1 MAQVLRRNWFVFVAS
16 LTLAVVSMTLFSQ
29 ALGLK
34 GVAYADP
41 QGIKYTGAGACSAV
55 ACHGAAAPKEGGMA
69 TRHNE
74 NSTWNK
80 DDHHSKSFSGKKGL
94 VSKESAEIAK
104 KMGIADATKEGRC
117 LNCHAV
123 SELKFKEGATTRVP
137 LTKEQMGAKFAIED
151 GVSCDACHGPA
162 SKYLDPHTAAGWTQ
176 KQRANGAQKVYDE
189 WGLLDTKDL
198 KFRANIC
205 ISCHLK
211 IDADMVA
218 AGHPELPF
226 ELSFYSAASTEDAFS
241 GAYAGIHW
249 RDKQPF
255 YAAKAWAM
263 GQVVSLRESAAQLA
277 ERTAAKADAK
287 ILEASQNK
295 VLAHAVLSRQ
305 VAKIVDPASQ
315 EAIDKALKDPKALV
329 AAAEA
334 LADKVNKINVDQ
346 AMTEKFIQAVAAEG
360 EQAGN
365 IGYAGGE
372 QVTWS
377 LKSLAIVL
385 GKDGKKDVAKQMEK
399 IDALYEPMG
408 DSATYDKAKYVE
420 AVKGVAGDWAGG
432 ASIPLPK

>member
-1 MAQVLRRNWFVFVAS
+1 MAQILRRNWFVFVAS
-16 LTLAVVSMTLFSQ
+16 LTVAVVSMFLFSQ
-29 ALGLK
+29 TLGIQN
-34 GVAYADP
+34 VAYADP
-41 QGIKYTGAGACSAV
+41 AGIKYTGAGACSAA
-55 ACHGAAAPKEGGMA
+55 ACHGAATPKEAKA

-74 NSTWNK
+74 NTTWSK
-80 DDHHSKSFSGKKGL
+80 EDHHSKSFSGKKGL
-94 VSKESAEIAK
+94 ASKASAEIAG
-104 KMGIADATKEGRC
+104 KMGIKDATTEGRC

-123 SELKFKEGATTRVP
+123 SEIKFKDGATTRVP
-137 LTKEQMGAKFAIED
+137 LTKEQQGVKFDVSD
-151 GVSCDACHGPA
+151 GVSCDGCHGPA
-162 SKYLDPHTAAGWTQ
+162 SKYLDPHTAEGWTQ
-176 KQRANGAQKVYDE
+176 KQRAAGAQKLYDE

-198 KFRANIC
+198 KFRANVC

-226 ELSFYSAASTEDAFS
+226 ELSFYSAGTTEDAFS
-241 GAYAGIHW
+241 GAYSGIHW
-249 RDKQPF
+249 RDKEPF
-255 YAAKAWAM
+255 FAAKAWAM
-263 GQVVSLRESAAQLA
+263 GQVVSLRESAAQLG
-277 ERTAAKADAK
+277 ERMGKKADAK
-287 ILEASQNK
+287 LIEASQNK

-305 VAKIVDPASQ
+305 VAKVIDPASQ
-315 EAIDKALKDPKALV
+315 EAIDKALKDPKALI

-334 LADKVNKINVDQ
+334 LADKVNAAKVDQ

-365 IGYAGGE
+365 IGYSGGE

-399 IDALYEPMG
+399 IDGLYEPMG
-408 DSATYDKAKYVE
+408 DSTSYDKAKFVE